1 MTSHPLTNL
10 EIQKYYQN
18 EPIFKYVYS
27 RSNFAKAKD
36 GAYITNF
43 YQHKLIGTHWIA
55 LYVNSNNVAN
65 FDSFRVE
72 YIPKKIRKFLGNK
85 NIKTNIYRIQVNDPT
100 LCGYFY
106 IRFIDFMLKGNEY
119 KIRKE

>member
-1 MTSHPLTNL
+1 MTPHPLTNL

-36 GAYITNF
+36 GTYIKNF

-65 FDSFRVE
+65 FDSFRV
-72 YIPKKIRKFLGNK
+72 
-85 NIKTNIYRIQVNDPT
+85 
-100 LCGYFY
+100 
-106 IRFIDFMLKGNEY
+106 
-119 KIRKE
+119 